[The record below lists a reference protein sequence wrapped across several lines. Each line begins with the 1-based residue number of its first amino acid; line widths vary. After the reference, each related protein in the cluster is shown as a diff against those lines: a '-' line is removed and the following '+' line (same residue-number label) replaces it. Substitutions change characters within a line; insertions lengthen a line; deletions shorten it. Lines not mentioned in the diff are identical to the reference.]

1 MYTELYLFY
10 DDFGM
15 ELFCVSIMHP
25 NIGEAIVLY
34 CKRIHLDLLRPQ
46 VRAFEAVLIDA

>member
-15 ELFCVSIMHP
+15 ELVCVSIMYS
-25 NIGEAIVLY
+25 NIGKAIVFN
-34 CKRIHLDLLRPQ
+34 CKRIHLDHLRPQ
-46 VRAFEAVLIDA
+46 VRAFEPVLLNA

>member
-15 ELFCVSIMHP
+15 ELFCVSIMF
-25 NIGEAIVLY
+25 ICWQIDTIVL
-34 CKRIHLDLLRPQ
+34 
-46 VRAFEAVLIDA
+46 